1 MATAIDY
8 AWVGSDGNHSSN
20 NTSWTNISSTIK
32 IPAADLTA
40 STEYLLLMGM
50 LVNGNNAGQNGFEFR
65 VAADTTEISGKTING
80 QAGSY
85 QRMEPRRTGA
95 GFGAAYFY
103 MQKYTA
109 PSTPVD
115 INQQFQVQNS
125 SYQSQCTGAWS
136 LALKLDESDDGLHE
150 NTDYKY
156 AEDETTHSA
165 LSSASWTDGASITI
179 GDGSASWLVF
189 TYIRP
194 EVNSSSSSIRYRLG
208 GDLSGYTS
216 TAYAEYEGEDSVEVW
231 QQGAMYV
238 LSAVASDTAVTLQ
251 MQTDSGTAGEF
262 AVGLNRI
269 AAVRLNAFTQ
279 FAADINTTGTEVT
292 PEDTWV
298 EMAAN
303 KGFVVS
309 ASAADVAALGAF
321 AYTTGDT
328 NKTLQMRMQDD
339 GAEGEWGGM
348 NTYGMQISNGSSDR
362 RILYYSGINTVSGTY
377 TLSTDLDVQ
386 EKADVSPAS
395 ERLYSNLVLL
405 ELNLQEKP
413 STARS
418 VTAATQ
424 ALAIAQYQASITT
437 HRAVSASVQAL
448 AISEAQAAITTHRN
462 INASVQAL
470 SLTELVAAI
479 TTHRGIATSTQALS
493 LTEQQA
499 TVAKNV
505 IREVQ
510 AAVQELDITTYAAA
524 IKASRQI
531 AATAQ
536 ALSMTAYSATINT
549 SPAWTPVVDASTNW
563 AAVADA
569 STNWTAVA
577 SASTNWSAW
586 VQ

>member
-20 NTSWTNISSTIK
+20 NTSWTNVSSTIK

-50 LVNGNNAGQNGFEFR
+50 LVNGNSAGQNGFEFR

-80 QAGSY
+80 EAGSY

-103 MQKYTA
+103 MQKYTT

-194 EVNSSSSSIRYRLG
+194 EVNDASSSIRYRLG

-216 TAYAEYEGEDSVEVW
+216 TAYAEYEGEDPVEVW

-238 LSAVASDTAVTLQ
+238 LSAVAADTAVTLQ
-251 MQTDSGTAGEF
+251 MQTDSGTAGGF

-298 EMAAN
+298 EMVAN

-328 NKTLQMRMQDD
+328 NKTLQMRMEDD

-413 STARS
+413 SRS

-424 ALAIAQYQASITT
+424 ALAISEYQAYIG
-437 HRAVSASVQAL
+437 RQRGISASTQAL
-448 AISEAQAAITTHRN
+448 AISEAQAAISTARGAT
-462 INASVQAL
+462 ASVQ
-470 SLTELVAAI
+470 SLAI
-479 TTHRGIATSTQALS
+479 TQLAATVGTHRGISATTQALGI
-493 LTEQQA
+493 TEQQA

-510 AAVQELDITTYAAA
+510 AAVQNLTITALS
-524 IKASRQI
+524 ASINKKRQV
-531 AATAQ
+531 AATLQ
-536 ALSMTAYSATINT
+536 ALSLTTYSATIGK

-563 AAVADA
+563 SAVADA
-569 STNWTAVA
+569 SSNWTAVA

>member
-20 NTSWTNISSTIK
+20 NTSWTNVSSTIK

-50 LVNGNNAGQNGFEFR
+50 LVNGNSAGQNGFEFR

-80 QAGSY
+80 EAGSY

-103 MQKYTA
+103 MQKYTT

-194 EVNSSSSSIRYRLG
+194 EVNDASSSIRYRLG

-216 TAYAEYEGEDSVEVW
+216 TAYAEYEGEDPVEVW

-251 MQTDSGTAGEF
+251 MQTDSGTAGGF

-298 EMAAN
+298 EMVAN

-328 NKTLQMRMQDD
+328 NKTLQMRMEDD

-413 STARS
+413 SRS

-424 ALAIAQYQASITT
+424 ALAISEYQAYIG
-437 HRAVSASVQAL
+437 RQRGISASTQAL
-448 AISEAQAAITTHRN
+448 AISEAQAAISTARGAT
-462 INASVQAL
+462 ASVQ
-470 SLTELVAAI
+470 SLAI
-479 TTHRGIATSTQALS
+479 TQLAATVGTHRGISATTQALGI
-493 LTEQQA
+493 TEQQA

-510 AAVQELDITTYAAA
+510 AAVQNLTITALS
-524 IKASRQI
+524 ASINKKRQV
-531 AATAQ
+531 AATLQ
-536 ALSMTAYSATINT
+536 ALSLTTYSATIGK

-563 AAVADA
+563 SAVADA
-569 STNWTAVA
+569 SSNWTAVA

>member
-1 MATAIDY
+1 
-8 AWVGSDGNHSSN
+8 
-20 NTSWTNISSTIK
+20 
-32 IPAADLTA
+32 
-40 STEYLLLMGM
+40 
-50 LVNGNNAGQNGFEFR
+50 
-65 VAADTTEISGKTING
+65 
-80 QAGSY
+80 
-85 QRMEPRRTGA
+85 
-95 GFGAAYFY
+95 
-103 MQKYTA
+103 MQKYTT

-194 EVNSSSSSIRYRLG
+194 EVNDASSSIRYRLG

-216 TAYAEYEGEDSVEVW
+216 TAYAEYEGEDPVEVW

-238 LSAVASDTAVTLQ
+238 LSAVAADTAVTLQ
-251 MQTDSGTAGEF
+251 MQTDSGTAGGF

-298 EMAAN
+298 EMVAN

-328 NKTLQMRMQDD
+328 NKTLQMRMEDD

-413 STARS
+413 SRS

-424 ALAIAQYQASITT
+424 ALAISEYQAYIG
-437 HRAVSASVQAL
+437 RQRGISASTQAL
-448 AISEAQAAITTHRN
+448 AISEAQAAISTARGAT
-462 INASVQAL
+462 ASVQ
-470 SLTELVAAI
+470 SLAI
-479 TTHRGIATSTQALS
+479 TQLAATVGTHRGISATTQALGI
-493 LTEQQA
+493 TEQQA

-510 AAVQELDITTYAAA
+510 AAVQNLTITALS
-524 IKASRQI
+524 ASINKKRQV
-531 AATAQ
+531 AATLQ
-536 ALSMTAYSATINT
+536 ALSLTTYSATIGK

-563 AAVADA
+563 SAVADA
-569 STNWTAVA
+569 SSNWTAVA